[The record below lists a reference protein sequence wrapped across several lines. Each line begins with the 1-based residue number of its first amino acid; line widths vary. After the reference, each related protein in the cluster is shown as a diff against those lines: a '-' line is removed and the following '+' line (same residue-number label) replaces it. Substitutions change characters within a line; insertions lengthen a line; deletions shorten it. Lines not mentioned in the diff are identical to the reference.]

1 MLLAFLA
8 FLQEHGT
15 KAAEGAKE
23 VATQGGAEHGA
34 AAAEH
39 AGGHG
44 GEHIPWIVEQ
54 VNHLFGSTVF
64 ALQEKI
70 MPPIYSLF
78 GAHWPG
84 EGMTADQYMAA
95 GNYPIPTQIVM
106 FLIVIFIAV
115 VVLTI
120 LRGKLSTN
128 SPSSKQQT
136 FEVGVEAIRNML
148 IDLIG
153 PKGIKHFP
161 VIATFALLIFLSN
174 FIGFIPGLISPT
186 ANLNVTLALALTS
199 FLYYNIIGIKENGIV
214 GYLKHFMGPV
224 AILAPL
230 MFLIEIVSHLARIL
244 SLSLRLFG
252 NIYGEEQVSGVI
264 AGLAPWGVPILL
276 LPLALLATFLQTFI
290 FIVLSMLYIA
300 EMSHHEDDHGHGGH
314 GEAAH
319 AH

>member
-8 FLQEHGT
+8 FLQEHGA
-15 KAAEGAKE
+15 KAAEGA
-23 VATQGGAEHGA
+23 AEHGA
-34 AAAEH
+34 AAAGAEH

-44 GEHIPWIVEQ
+44 GEHVPWLVEQ
-54 VNHLFGSTVF
+54 VNHLFGSAAF
-64 ALQEKI
+64 ALEEKI
-70 MPPIYSLF
+70 MPPIYSLL
-78 GAHWPG
+78 GSHWPG
-84 EGMTADQYMAA
+84 EGMTAEQYMAA
-95 GNYPIPTQIVM
+95 GNLPIPTQIVM
-106 FLIVIFIAV
+106 FLIVVFIAV

-120 LRGKLSTN
+120 LRGKLSTDA
-128 SPSSKQQT
+128 PTTKQQT
-136 FEVGVEAIRNML
+136 FEVGVEAIRDML
-148 IDLIG
+148 TDLIG
-153 PKGIKHFP
+153 PKGLKHFP

-199 FLYYNIIGIKENGIV
+199 FLYYNAIGIKENGLV

-224 AILAPL
+224 ALLYPL

-264 AGLAPWGVPILL
+264 ASLAPVGVPILL

-300 EMSHHEDDHGHGGH
+300 EMSHHEEDHGHGGHGGH

>member
-15 KAAEGAKE
+15 KAAEPGKA
-23 VATQGGAEHGA
+23 AEHG
-34 AAAEH
+34 
-39 AGGHG
+39 GGH
-44 GEHIPWIVEQ
+44 HTPWIVEQ
-54 VNHLFGSTVF
+54 ANHWFGAAVF
-64 ALQEKI
+64 ALQQQI
-70 MPPIYSLF
+70 MPPIYSLL
-78 GAHWPG
+78 GKHWPG
-84 EGMTADQYMAA
+84 EGKTVEQYLAA

-106 FLIVIFIAV
+106 FLIVVFIAV

-120 LRGKLSTN
+120 LRGKLSTD
-128 SPSSKQQT
+128 SPTGKQQT
-136 FEVGVEAIRNML
+136 LEVGVEAIRNML
-148 IDLIG
+148 TELIG

-161 VIATFALLIFLSN
+161 VIATFALLIFLCN
-174 FIGFIPGLISPT
+174 LIGFVPGLISPT

-199 FLYYNIIGIKENGIV
+199 FLYYNMIGIKENGIV

-300 EMSHHEDDHGHGGH
+300 EMSHHEDEHGHSGH

>member
-15 KAAEGAKE
+15 KAVEGA
-23 VATQGGAEHGA
+23 AAEHGA
-34 AAAEH
+34 AEQGAEH

-44 GEHIPWIVEQ
+44 GEHIPWLVEQ
-54 VNHLFGSTVF
+54 VNHWFGAAAF
-64 ALQEKI
+64 ALEEKI
-70 MPPIYSLF
+70 MPPLYNLI

-84 EGMTADQYMAA
+84 EGITAGQYMAA
-95 GNYPIPTQIVM
+95 GNLPIPTQIVM
-106 FLIVIFIAV
+106 FLIVVFIAV

-120 LRGKLSTN
+120 LRGKLSSDAPTG
-128 SPSSKQQT
+128 KQQT

-148 IDLIG
+148 IELIG
-153 PKGIKHFP
+153 PHGIKHFP

-199 FLYYNIIGIKENGIV
+199 FLYYNAIGIKENGIV

-230 MFLIEIVSHLARIL
+230 MFFIEIVSHLARIL

-264 AGLAPWGVPILL
+264 AGLAPWGIPILL

-300 EMSHHEDDHGHGGH
+300 EMSHHEDDHGHG
-314 GEAAH
+314 EAAH

>member
-1 MLLAFLA
+1 MLLALFA

-15 KAAEGAKE
+15 KAAEH
-23 VATQGGAEHGA
+23 AEGA
-34 AAAEH
+34 AAH
-39 AGGHG
+39 SGGH
-44 GEHIPWIVEQ
+44 HTPWLVEQ
-54 VNHLFGSTVF
+54 VNHWFGASVF
-64 ALQEKI
+64 ALQQQI

-78 GAHWPG
+78 GQHWPG
-84 EGMTADQYMAA
+84 EGMTAEQYMAA
-95 GNYPIPTQIVM
+95 GNFPIPTQIVM
-106 FLIVIFIAV
+106 FLVVVFISV
-115 VVLTI
+115 VVLTF
-120 LRGKLSTN
+120 LRGKLSTDA
-128 SPSSKQQT
+128 PTGKQQT
-136 FEVGVEAIRNML
+136 LEVGVEAIRNML
-148 IDLIG
+148 VDLIG
-153 PKGIKHFP
+153 PKGVKHFP

-174 FIGFIPGLISPT
+174 LIGFVPGLISPT

-199 FLYYNIIGIKENGIV
+199 FLYYNIIGIQENGLV

-224 AILAPL
+224 LILAPL

-264 AGLAPWGVPILL
+264 AGLAPWVVPVFLM
-276 LPLALLATFLQTFI
+276 PLALLATFLQTFI

-300 EMSHHEDDHGHGGH
+300 EMTHHEDNHGH

>member
-15 KAAEGAKE
+15 KAAEHMKE
-23 VATQGGAEHGA
+23 TAGKAAEHG
-34 AAAEH
+34 
-39 AGGHG
+39 GGH
-44 GEHIPWIVEQ
+44 HTPWIVEQ
-54 VNHLFGSTVF
+54 ANHLFGSAVF
-64 ALQEKI
+64 ALQQQI
-70 MPPIYSLF
+70 MPPIYSLL
-78 GAHWPG
+78 GKHWPG
-84 EGMTADQYMAA
+84 EGMTAEQYMAA
-95 GNYPIPTQIVM
+95 GNLPIPTQIVM
-106 FLIVIFIAV
+106 FLIVVFIAV

-120 LRGKLSTN
+120 LRGKLSTD
-128 SPSSKQQT
+128 SPTGKQQT
-136 FEVGVEAIRNML
+136 LEVGVEAIRNML

-174 FIGFIPGLISPT
+174 LIGFVPGLISPT

-199 FLYYNIIGIKENGIV
+199 FLYYNMIGIKENGIV

-264 AGLAPWGVPILL
+264 AGLAPWVVPVLL
-276 LPLALLATFLQTFI
+276 MPLALLATFLQTFI

-300 EMSHHEDDHGHGGH
+300 EMSHHEEDHGH